1 MYIYIGPVAR
11 QLYHY
16 QAIVWVLALLKLLP
30 GAPRRLLSCMSKSD
44 VKLLP
49 NTVPK
54 DLAGVGENSIEHE
67 FSGAQRVDVSSFFSA
82 YTVRALTSYIF
93 V

>member
-1 MYIYIGPVAR
+1 
-11 QLYHY
+11 
-16 QAIVWVLALLKLLP
+16 
-30 GAPRRLLSCMSKSD
+30 
-44 VKLLP
+44 VKFFRHTGFFGTQGWTLP

-54 DLAGVGENSIEHE
+54 DLAGVGENGIEHE
-67 FSGAQRVDVSSFFSA
+67 FSGAQRVDVSSFFGA